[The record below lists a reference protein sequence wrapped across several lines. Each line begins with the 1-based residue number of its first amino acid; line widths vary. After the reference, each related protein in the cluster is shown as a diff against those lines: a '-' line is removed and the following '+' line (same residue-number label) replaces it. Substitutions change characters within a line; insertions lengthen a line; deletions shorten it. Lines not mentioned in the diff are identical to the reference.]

1 MKYQVG
7 GSLRGDDPTYVVR
20 QADAQIYAGLK
31 AGDFCYVLNCRQIG
45 KSSLLHRTRYCLET
59 EGYTCVYLDL
69 TRLGS
74 EETTPLQWYKGV
86 IVSLFDGLN
95 LAEQVNFKKWWEQQ
109 AELSPVQRLH
119 QFIEQIVLPVVQSE
133 HIFIFIDEIDSLL
146 SLSFPVSDF
155 FAWIRHCYNMR
166 ADNPD
171 FNRLGFALFG
181 VASPSD
187 LIADKRRTPFNIGQA
202 IELHGF
208 QLHEAIPLLKGLEAT
223 FKQPAVVLREIIHW
237 TGGQP
242 FLTQKLCQLVQLVCA
257 ERSTETIT
265 IPDGAEAFW
274 VEQLV
279 KSRIIQHWESLDEPE
294 HFRTIRDRLL
304 FNEQRAG
311 QLLAIYQKVL
321 QAESAENE
329 ECSEDFVLV
338 NHSQKHQPA
347 GSFQQ
352 LQDLVPIDDS
362 RDVMELLLS
371 GLVEKHN
378 GYLRIKNPIYLHI
391 FNAQWVVRQLDNLRP
406 YSQAFNAWVA
416 SNYKDESRLLR
427 GQALKDA
434 SVWAQGKSLGD
445 LDYKFLVASQELDR
459 QVVQKVLEAERALE
473 VEARLAEQQK
483 RLVQERKANRLLKFL
498 VVGMTIKFLLAFGWG
513 ITSYLQ
519 YQSLVKSEQLAKK
532 CLPTDSPK
540 AIAPIIKAK

>member
-7 GSLRGDDPTYVVR
+7 GSLRGDDPSYVVR

-31 AGDFCYVLNCRQIG
+31 AGDFCYVLNCRQVG
-45 KSSLLHRTRYCLET
+45 KTSLLQRTKYRLEI
-59 EGYTCVYLDL
+59 EGYTCVYLDV

-74 EETTPLQWYKGV
+74 EETTPMQWYKGV
-86 IVSLFDGLN
+86 IVSLFYGLN
-95 LAEQVNFKKWWEQQ
+95 LTERFDFKKWWEQQ

-119 QFIEQIVLPVVQSE
+119 QFVEQVVLRVVQSE
-133 HIFIFIDEIDSLL
+133 RIFIFIDEIDSLL
-146 SLSFPVSDF
+146 SLSFPASDF

-181 VASPSD
+181 VVSPSD
-187 LIADKRRTPFNIGQA
+187 LIADKRRTPFNIGQP

-208 QLHEAIPLLKGLEAT
+208 QLHEAKPLLKGLET
-223 FKQPAVVLREIIHW
+223 KLKQPAVVLAEIIHW

-242 FLTQKLCQLVQLVCA
+242 FLTQKLCQLVQLVCL

-265 IPDGAEAFW
+265 IPEGAEAYW

-294 HFRTIRDRLL
+294 HLRTIRDRLL
-304 FNEQRAG
+304 FNEQQAG
-311 QLLAIYQKVL
+311 RLLAIYQKVL
-321 QAESAENE
+321 QAEPAASK
-329 ECSEDFVLV
+329 ECSEDLV
-338 NHSQKHQPA
+338 VINASQQHSST

-352 LQDLVPIDDS
+352 LQDQVPIDGS
-362 RDVMELLLS
+362 REQMELLLS
-371 GLVEKHN
+371 GLVEKRH

-416 SNYKDESRLLR
+416 SRHKDESRLLQ

-434 SVWAQGKSLGD
+434 QHWLEGRSLSD
-445 LDYKFLVASQELDR
+445 LDYKYLVASQELDR
-459 QVVQKVLEAERALE
+459 QIVQRTLEAERTLE
-473 VEARLAEQQK
+473 VEARLASEQK

-498 VVGMTIKFLLAFGWG
+498 VVGMTIKLLLALGWG
-513 ITSYLQ
+513 TTSYLQ
-519 YQSLVKSEQLAKK
+519 YQNLVKSEQLAKK
-532 CLPTDSPK
+532 CLQTDRAKTVIPL
-540 AIAPIIKAK
+540 IKAK